1 MTVSVTCFCYYLW
14 FLYGWLY
21 CDYGN
26 ALFADKPIFS
36 VDIHPTGKR
45 FATGGQGGD
54 SGRVV
59 VWNLNSVLYESVEVD
74 PNIPKMLCQM
84 DNHLGKMLVND
95 LTWLWTGFSYYRHV
109 ERNLELNCYYLS
121 IYVIMAQVNLLSW
134 FIVVG
139 L

>member
-1 MTVSVTCFCYYLW
+1 MDSW
-14 FLYGWLY
+14 LYG
-21 CDYGN
+21 DYGN
-26 ALFADKPIFS
+26 AYFADKPIFS

-84 DNHLGKMLVND
+84 DNHLGKMLY
-95 LTWLWTGFSYYRHV
+95 GK
-109 ERNLELNCYYLS
+109 
-121 IYVIMAQVNLLSW
+121 LLITVAW
-134 FIVVG
+134 
-139 L
+139 